1 MARRGENIRKRKDGR
16 WEGRY
21 IKGRKPDRTAIWG
34 YVYGHTYIDVKKK
47 MTVRKAEV
55 RASALS
61 EQNPTFQELSH
72 NWEGSISLGVKAS
85 TITHYQYTLKHYI
98 IPVLGD
104 YRVQEL
110 DEYTL
115 ERSLLEIITPTDN
128 SHKPLGATMAREC
141 LVLVRRI
148 CRYAAH
154 LHLMRSLEIDV
165 KMTKPSMATPATLS
179 KSEQQYLQSY
189 VEFAPTTR
197 KLGALLMMQMGLR
210 IGEVCGLQW
219 ADFDLEHGV
228 LSIER
233 TVKRIYVGTG
243 QTRVVIQSPKTRS
256 SERKIPIP
264 HGILGMLKQLQ
275 QKESCK
281 AWFLTGNESKPVE
294 PRCYRKSLRCYLKS
308 AGVTV
313 VNPHAL
319 RHTFATTCLQAGCN
333 IKTLSELLG
342 HASSDITLKRY
353 VHTCWEWKQ
362 NEMNR
367 IFQ

>member
-21 IKGRKPDRTAIWG
+21 IRGRKPDRTAIWG
-34 YVYGHTYIDVKKK
+34 YVYGHSYTEVKKK
-47 MTVRKAEV
+47 MTMRKAEV

-85 TITHYQYTLKHYI
+85 TITHYQYTLGHYI
-98 IPVLGD
+98 LPVLGD

-128 SHKPLGATMAREC
+128 SHKPLGTTMAREC

-165 KMTKPSMATPATLS
+165 KMAKPSMATPATLS
-179 KSEQQYLQSY
+179 KSEQQCLQSY

-197 KLGALLMMQMGLR
+197 KLGTLLMMQMGLR

-219 ADFDLEHGV
+219 ADFDLEHGI

-233 TVKRIYVGTG
+233 TVKRIYVSTG

-264 HGILGMLKQLQ
+264 HGILKMLKQLQ
-275 QKESCK
+275 RKENCK
-281 AWFLTGNESKPVE
+281 AWFLSGNEFKPVE
-294 PRCYRKSLRCYLKS
+294 PRCYRKSVHCYLKG
-308 AGVTV
+308 AGVAV

-342 HASSDITLKRY
+342 HGSSDITLKRY
-353 VHTCWEWKQ
+353 VHTCWEWKR

>member
-34 YVYGHTYIDVKKK
+34 YVYGHSYTEVKKK
-47 MTVRKAEV
+47 MTMRKAEV
-55 RASALS
+55 RACALS

-72 NWEGSISLGVKAS
+72 NWEGSISLGVKVS
-85 TITHYQYTLKHYI
+85 TITHYQYTLEHYI
-98 IPVLGD
+98 LPVLGD

-165 KMTKPSMATPATLS
+165 KMAKPSTATPATLS
-179 KSEQQYLQSY
+179 KSEQQCLQSY

-219 ADFDLEHGV
+219 ADFDLDHGI

-233 TVKRIYVGTG
+233 TVKRIYVGAD

-275 QKESCK
+275 QKGSCK
-281 AWFLTGNESKPVE
+281 AWFLSGNESKPVE
-294 PRCYRKSLRCYLKS
+294 PRCYRKSVHCYLKG

-319 RHTFATTCLQAGCN
+319 RHTFP
-333 IKTLSELLG
+333 KTGLSIHACG
-342 HASSDITLKRY
+342 H
-353 VHTCWEWKQ
+353 
-362 NEMNR
+362 
-367 IFQ
+367 

>member
-1 MARRGENIRKRKDGR
+1 MPRRGENIRKRKDGR

-34 YVYGHTYIDVKKK
+34 YIYGHTYTEVKKK
-47 MTVRKAEV
+47 MTIRKAEV
-55 RASALS
+55 RACALS

-85 TITHYQYTLKHYI
+85 TITHYQYTLEHYI
-98 IPVLGD
+98 LPVLGD

-128 SHKPLGATMAREC
+128 SHKALGATMAREC

-165 KMTKPSMATPATLS
+165 KMAKPSMATPATLS
-179 KSEQQYLQSY
+179 KSEQQCLQSY

-219 ADFDLEHGV
+219 ANFDLEHGI

-233 TVKRIYVGTG
+233 TVK
-243 QTRVVIQSPKTRS
+243 
-256 SERKIPIP
+256 
-264 HGILGMLKQLQ
+264 L
-275 QKESCK
+275 
-281 AWFLTGNESKPVE
+281 
-294 PRCYRKSLRCYLKS
+294 SLI
-308 AGVTV
+308 
-313 VNPHAL
+313 H
-319 RHTFATTCLQAGCN
+319 
-333 IKTLSELLG
+333 I
-342 HASSDITLKRY
+342 
-353 VHTCWEWKQ
+353 
-362 NEMNR
+362 
-367 IFQ
+367 

>member
-21 IKGRKPDRTAIWG
+21 IKGRKADRTAIWG
-34 YVYGHTYIDVKKK
+34 YVYGHTYAEVKSI
-47 MTVRKAEV
+47 MTIRKAEA
-55 RASALS
+55 RAYALS

-72 NWEGSISLGVKAS
+72 NWESSISLGVKAS
-85 TITHYQYTLKHYI
+85 TIAHYHYTLQHYI
-98 IPVLGD
+98 LPVLGV
-104 YRVQEL
+104 YRVQAL

-115 ERSLLEIITPTDN
+115 EKALLEIITPSN
-128 SHKPLGATMAREC
+128 GSHKPLGAAMAREC
-141 LVLVRRI
+141 LILVRRI

-154 LHLMRSLEIDV
+154 LHLMRPLEIDI
-165 KMTKPSMATPATLS
+165 KLAKPNTPATVTLD
-179 KSEQQYLQSY
+179 KTEQRRLQAY
-189 VEFAPTTR
+189 VAADPTTR
-197 KLGALLMMQMGLR
+197 KVGVLLMMQMGLR

-219 ADFDLEHGV
+219 DDFDLDFGV
-228 LSIER
+228 LSVER
-233 TVKRIYVGTG
+233 TVKRIYVSAG
-243 QTRVVIQSPKTRS
+243 QTRVVIQSPKTQS

-264 HGILGMLKQLQ
+264 GGILGLLRQLQ
-275 QKESCK
+275 PQKGT
-281 AWFLTGNESKPVE
+281 AIWFLSESECKPVE
-294 PRCYRKSLRCYLKS
+294 PRCYRKSLHCYLKN
-308 AGVTV
+308 ADVPIV
-313 VNPHAL
+313 KPHAL

-362 NEMNR
+362 TEMNR